1 MSIVIFKIISSL
13 YLIFRFLEY
22 FSLMLTAWIM
32 QVSVQVTVNQ
42 PLSDRWPQYIDWLN
56 YLQWVDLRI
65 FISPEWLFTG
75 GKQRFTKAALWINP
89 PSRKSHQRLV
99 MTSGLWHPE
108 RKNTDPDPDPD
119 PGPAPWVSHW
129 RNEPWTND
137 IDLIW
142 QLSGPISPL
151 KSRLRC
157 LCSTCYTV
165 QRENR
170 FSGKRV
176 CNSWI
181 SEHSGAQLLFKSPAQ
196 MYCIRF
202 YTEICF

>member
-1 MSIVIFKIISSL
+1 M

-32 QVSVQVTVNQ
+32 QVSVQVAGNQ

-56 YLQWVDLRI
+56 NLQWVDLRI

-99 MTSGLWHPE
+99 MTSGLWRPE
-108 RKNTDPDPDPD
+108 RKNTDPDPEPD
-119 PGPAPWVSHW
+119 PGPAPWVSRW

-142 QLSGPISPL
+142 QLSS
-151 KSRLRC
+151 
-157 LCSTCYTV
+157 V
-165 QRENR
+165 QHYSHVSHVFIEDMLEDASNCCC
-170 FSGKRV
+170 FLHPEQF
-176 CNSWI
+176 I
-181 SEHSGAQLLFKSPAQ
+181 AQ
-196 MYCIRF
+196 IRF
-202 YTEICF
+202 CHYPCFLIFSCRSDALFVTHTYKPASSYLL